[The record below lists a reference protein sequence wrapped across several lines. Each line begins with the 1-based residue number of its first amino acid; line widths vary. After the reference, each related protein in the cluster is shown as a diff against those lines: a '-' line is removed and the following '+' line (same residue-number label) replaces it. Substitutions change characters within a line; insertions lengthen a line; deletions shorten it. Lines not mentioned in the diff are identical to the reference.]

1 MAIKNGRP
9 NPLNY
14 FDFRRVD
21 FPARHFHYM
30 YLSKYNTQFSNSL
43 NQWIYHNLNS
53 RYYIGQDLK
62 LDNTNTITYITKIG
76 FEQEKELSFFNIAC
90 PLLNQ

>member
-14 FDFRRVD
+14 FDFRRVN

-30 YLSKYNTQFSNSL
+30 YLPKYSTLLAKNL
-43 NQWIYHNLNS
+43 DAWIYHNLNS
-53 RYYIGQDLK
+53 RYYVGQDLK
-62 LDNTNTITYITKIG
+62 LDQHNTIVYITKIG

-90 PLLNQ
+90 PLLNS